1 MQTIG
6 SLLSGAAGII
16 VLAGYFIPSL
26 NQSYYLVP
34 IGGALALTSAVIIS
48 SSRPRYPMPY

>member
-6 SLLSGAAGII
+6 SMLSGAAGII

-26 NQSYYLVP
+26 NQQYFLVP
-34 IGGALALTSAVIIS
+34 IGGALALISAVIIS
-48 SSRPRYPMPY
+48 SSRPNYPVRY